1 MPLALSTNSTN
12 VRSPFLR
19 ALLPAAVIAVHRAR
33 FRVASFVAPGKAVD
47 LASRLFAT
55 PPRHGHTDAERA
67 ALAQASRHEVSM
79 GFQRLAAW
87 RFGPSDRPVVVA
99 SHGWGGRGAQFR
111 AFVPALLEAG
121 YQVVVFDHVGHG
133 ESDGR
138 ESSLIHFIDGLD
150 AVVRDAESRGAKVVA
165 LLGHSLGAAAIGAWL
180 NRNRREMD
188 VVLVAPPTSIERYS
202 GHFARR
208 LGIPEKVRRAM
219 QERFERVLG
228 RRWSEFELPH
238 AVAQVRARALIVHD
252 VEDADVPFAA
262 GLALARAWP
271 SASLL
276 PTRGLGHRRVLRDPV
291 VIRDALDFI
300 ARRVVFSPPPPMGGR
315 PFDAP
320 SPVA

>member
-1 MPLALSTNSTN
+1 MPLALSMNSTN
-12 VRSPFLR
+12 VRSPILR
-19 ALLPAAVIAVHRAR
+19 ALLPAATLAVHRAR

-47 LASRLFAT
+47 LAARLFAT
-55 PPRHGHTDAERA
+55 PPRHGHTEAERA
-67 ALAQASRHEVSM
+67 ALAQASRYHVSL
-79 GFQRLAAW
+79 GFQRLVAW
-87 RFGPSDRPVVVA
+87 RFGASDRPVVVA

-111 AFVPALLEAG
+111 AFVPVLLEAG
-121 YQVVVFDHVGHG
+121 YQVVVFDHAGHN

-150 AVVRDAESRGAKVVA
+150 AVVRDTESRGARVVA
-165 LLGHSLGAAAIGAWL
+165 LIGHSLGAAAIGAWL

-238 AVAQVRARALIVHD
+238 AVAQVRARALVVHD
-252 VEDADVPFAA
+252 VEDTDVPFAA

-271 SASLL
+271 GAALE
-276 PTRGLGHRRVLRDPV
+276 PTRGLGHRRVLRDPGV
-291 VIRDALDFI
+291 VRDALDFI
-300 ARRVVFSPPPPMGGR
+300 AHRVVFAPPPPLGGR
-315 PFDAP
+315 TFDAP
-320 SPVA
+320 SPLA